1 LPTPLKD
8 YMQTKAI
15 LEFTYPEDEDN
26 LLFAMKGKD
35 MYKALTSIKMAV
47 TGEFTHKADM
57 NVALKRVR
65 DLTDQMLAELG
76 E

>member
-1 LPTPLKD
+1 
-8 YMQTKAI
+8 MQTKAI

-26 LLFAMKGKD
+26 LLFAIKGPL
-35 MYKALTSIKMAV
+35 MYKALTNIKMAV

-57 NVALKRVR
+57 NIALKRVR
-65 DLTDQMLAELG
+65 DLTDQMLRELG

>member
-1 LPTPLKD
+1 
-8 YMQTKAI
+8 MQTKAI

-26 LLFAMKGKD
+26 LLFAIKGQE
-35 MYKALTSIKMAV
+35 MYKALTNIKMAV
-47 TGEFTHKADM
+47 TGEFTHKAEM

-65 DLTDQMLAELG
+65 DLTDQMLKELG